1 MSMVSSCEWAS
12 LLGSCN
18 RPALR
23 DAPRQPASL
32 RLVATPAW
40 ATGRHLTWGTS
51 VMIYR
56 HPDPGIRDV
65 KVPVG
70 SFGRE
75 IGVADSNARLAPP
88 DPETYLI
95 EVDRGSLASCYR
107 AWRLGG
113 IEPHL
118 LADTDWLDAALNAV
132 RVDIAGA
139 PSITGEGLP

>member
-1 MSMVSSCEWAS
+1 M
-12 LLGSCN
+12 
-18 RPALR
+18 
-23 DAPRQPASL
+23 
-32 RLVATPAW
+32 TI
-40 ATGRHLTWGTS
+40 H
-51 VMIYR
+51 R

-65 KVPVG
+65 KVPAGAV
-70 SFGRE
+70 GRE
-75 IGVADSNARLAPP
+75 IGVADSDTRLAPP

-95 EVDRGSLASCYR
+95 EVDRGAVAPSYR

-118 LADTDWLDAALNAV
+118 LADTDGLDAALNAV